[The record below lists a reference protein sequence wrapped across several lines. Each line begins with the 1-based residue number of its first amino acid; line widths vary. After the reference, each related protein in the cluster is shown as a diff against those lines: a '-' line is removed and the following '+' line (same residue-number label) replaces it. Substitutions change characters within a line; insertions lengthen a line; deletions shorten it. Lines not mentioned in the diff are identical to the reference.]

1 MVHGRGKALS
11 MKRVAGLLGSLLLGG
26 YLIAEPFF
34 ASPKRETDGNV
45 FASSE
50 TLRYKV
56 KWLFFRIGTITV
68 STENVQNRPGLYRTA
83 ITLDSN
89 PDLFFISVHNRYEAV
104 IRSNPIRCESFQSWE
119 VNGDDTLVTRY
130 VFVDSLKRILMSQ
143 HVLPADTLLR
153 AEVKDSVDRFFDGAS
168 LIFLARTL
176 VHRDTSVS
184 VPTLVDF
191 DLFFTDITF
200 PATVKPISIGALEQP
215 VRTRELF
222 GKANFGGKTIGGFS
236 GDFRGWFSDD
246 GAAIPILA
254 EMSITLGT
262 VDVQLE
268 EWSRA
273 GWQPPVIS
281 EKP

>member
-1 MVHGRGKALS
+1 
-11 MKRVAGLLGSLLLGG
+11 MKRVAGLLGSLFVGG
-26 YLIAEPFF
+26 YLIAGPFF
-34 ASPKRETDGNV
+34 ASPKLETDGRV

-68 STENVQNRPGLYRTA
+68 NTQNVQDRRDLYRTQ

-130 VFVDSLKRILMSQ
+130 VFVDSLKRILMAQ
-143 HVLPADTLLR
+143 HMLPADTLVR
-153 AEVKDSVDRFFDGAS
+153 EDVKDSIDRFFDGAS
-168 LIFLARTL
+168 LIFLARSL

-191 DLFFTDITF
+191 DLFFTDIIF
-200 PATVKPISIGALEQP
+200 PATVKPVSLGTLDHA
-215 VRTRELF
+215 VRTRELY

-236 GDFRGWFSDD
+236 GDFKGWFSDD
-246 GAAIPILA
+246 GAAVPLRA

-268 EWSRA
+268 EWKRPN
-273 GWQPPVIS
+273 WEPPVIS
-281 EKP
+281 EEP

>member
-1 MVHGRGKALS
+1 